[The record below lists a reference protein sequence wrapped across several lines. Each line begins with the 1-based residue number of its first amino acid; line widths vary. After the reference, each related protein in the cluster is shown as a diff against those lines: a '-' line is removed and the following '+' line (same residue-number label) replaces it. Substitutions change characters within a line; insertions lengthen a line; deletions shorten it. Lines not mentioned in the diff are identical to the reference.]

1 MKSMRCSYRN
11 GRFDDQYTLDL
22 EGFMTRQEFAGVMHA
37 FNAAA
42 QRHPPPPSFTSG
54 RMATLILC
62 TGASILCSV
71 GLAIYYTH
79 HVALLLGIPF
89 SFVALS
95 SILVAWRRRL
105 KVQAPPPP
113 PDYPQQHSPHGIS
126 PPPLAVQSIYG
137 IVIEF
142 DDRYNLLHHFAISA
156 QGAGNNGVTMMN
168 SNNVTGVLPPY
179 RPSLVADPP
188 TYRQS
193 QAGLPLPSHA
203 YHPDEKL

>member
-1 MKSMRCSYRN
+1 
-11 GRFDDQYTLDL
+11 
-22 EGFMTRQEFAGVMHA
+22 MTRQEFAGVMHA

-105 KVQAPPPP
+105 KVQVKNNSCIYTHTPLYLALINNNR
-113 PDYPQQHSPHGIS
+113 HSSLYHLS
-126 PPPLAVQSIYG
+126 FQSLCC
-137 IVIEF
+137 F
-142 DDRYNLLHHFAISA
+142 HH
-156 QGAGNNGVTMMN
+156 
-168 SNNVTGVLPPY
+168 
-179 RPSLVADPP
+179 
-188 TYRQS
+188 TYVV
-193 QAGLPLPSHA
+193 
-203 YHPDEKL
+203 

>member
-1 MKSMRCSYRN
+1 
-11 GRFDDQYTLDL
+11 
-22 EGFMTRQEFAGVMHA
+22 MTRQEFAGVMHA

-105 KVQAPPPP
+105 KVQ
-113 PDYPQQHSPHGIS
+113 
-126 PPPLAVQSIYG
+126 VK
-137 IVIEF
+137 
-142 DDRYNLLHHFAISA
+142 
-156 QGAGNNGVTMMN
+156 NN
-168 SNNVTGVLPPY
+168 SCI
-179 RPSLVADPP
+179 
-188 TYRQS
+188 
-193 QAGLPLPSHA
+193 
-203 YHPDEKL
+203 